1 MNNAC
6 IQMASKA
13 NKSIEVYTDSESSD
27 DTGDVSMDDGQANSV
42 FSTKDPSDQPLESL
56 ADEPAVAKQS
66 GKSKRSS
73 FILLLSNVS
82 FALNDASI

>member
-27 DTGDVSMDDGQANSV
+27 DTGDVSMDDGHVNCV
-42 FSTKDPSDQPLESL
+42 VPTKDPSDQPLESL
-56 ADEPAVAKQS
+56 ADESAVAKQS